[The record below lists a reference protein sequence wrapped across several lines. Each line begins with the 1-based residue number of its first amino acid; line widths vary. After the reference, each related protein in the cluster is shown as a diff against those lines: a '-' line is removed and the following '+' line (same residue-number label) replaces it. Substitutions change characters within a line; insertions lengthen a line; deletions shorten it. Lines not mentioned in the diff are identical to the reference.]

1 MQGGVNRKKS
11 RASEDRLSGTPRQVL
26 LFRRSSTDLNV
37 IISTRILR
45 SNYDF
50 NTRLQ
55 SDRSQS
61 SVSQMLDSPTQVS
74 DATRECPSQGANFP
88 NLIAGNVEVIFF
100 RFSCEAG
107 DPHGMPR
114 APSPVASLASH
125 HSIHSNRLLIISD
138 NHQCCKLDHFSP
150 PGIR

>member
-26 LFRRSSTDLNV
+26 LFRKSLTDLNV
-37 IISTRILR
+37 MILTRIPRL
-45 SNYDF
+45 NFDF

-74 DATRECPSQGANFP
+74 DATRECLSQGDNLP
-88 NLIAGNVEVIFF
+88 NIITGNLKVIFF

-125 HSIHSNRLLIISD
+125 HSIHSNRLLIT
-138 NHQCCKLDHFSP
+138 NNNLQ
-150 PGIR
+150 G

>member
-26 LFRRSSTDLNV
+26 LFRRSLTDLNV
-37 IISTRILR
+37 MISTRILR
-45 SNYDF
+45 SNNDF
-50 NTRLQ
+50 DTRLQ

-74 DATRECPSQGANFP
+74 DETRECLSQGDTDNFP

-125 HSIHSNRLLIISD
+125 HSIHSNRLLIT
-138 NHQCCKLDHFSP
+138 NNNLQ
-150 PGIR
+150 G